1 MGAHPY
7 FYFVKYQ
14 SDIDTALQEL
24 RAREFEAG
32 RYNPVI
38 PFLEFPVGPESPSPG
53 AQHISIDEA
62 MEDADADGTRSIL
75 DLDHISDEPEFC
87 TVTPV
92 PPDELERLF
101 GTDQPT
107 HKMIEENDELFET
120 IERGQGIYVIAYK
133 NGRPDEIFFAGYSF
147 D

>member
-14 SDIDTALQEL
+14 SDIDAALQEL

-38 PFLEFPVGPESPSPG
+38 PFLEFPLGPDSPSPG
-53 AQHISIDEA
+53 NQHISIDEA
-62 MEDADADGTRSIL
+62 MDDADADGTRSIL

-87 TVTPV
+87 AATAL
-92 PPDELERLF
+92 PPDQLEGLF

-107 HKMIEENDELFET
+107 RKMIEDNQELFET
-120 IERGQGIYVIAYK
+120 IERGQGIYLIAYK